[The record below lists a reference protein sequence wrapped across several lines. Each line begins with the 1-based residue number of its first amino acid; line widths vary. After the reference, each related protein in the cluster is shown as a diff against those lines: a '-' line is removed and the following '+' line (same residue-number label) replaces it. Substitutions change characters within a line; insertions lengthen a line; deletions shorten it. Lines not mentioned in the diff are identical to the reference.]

1 MKNVWSCF
9 AGAGGIGIK
18 IGAKMKKQKKK
29 FNRFKN
35 DTAID
40 PNYVYPRDPM
50 KVLVRDADATGN
62 FSYLGTVLARMSRRR
77 EDREMMSRT
86 NFLKNH
92 GHEL

>member
-1 MKNVWSCF
+1 MRKKN
-9 AGAGGIGIK
+9 
-18 IGAKMKKQKKK
+18 
-29 FNRFKN
+29 FNQFKG

-92 GHEL
+92 GHTL